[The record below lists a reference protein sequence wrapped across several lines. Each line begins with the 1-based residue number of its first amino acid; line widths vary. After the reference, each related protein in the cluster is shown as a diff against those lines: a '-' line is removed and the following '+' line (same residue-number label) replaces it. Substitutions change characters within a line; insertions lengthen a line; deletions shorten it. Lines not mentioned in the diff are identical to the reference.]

1 MKAIDIRHSEMGS
14 VTSRVDGGVAF
25 RVITPELTL
34 DQRATLLGLHGKNV
48 RCMLEPI
55 DVPVAGM
62 DEVTTEIDQK
72 TPCQRLRAVIF
83 VHWKESQKGDGI
95 VRGTDDFDSFYRRQ
109 MDRVIEGYKAKNL
122 PLE

>member
-1 MKAIDIRHSEMGS
+1 MKAIDIKFSEMGS

-25 RVITPELTL
+25 RIITPELTL

-62 DEVTTEIDQK
+62 DEVTTERDQK
-72 TPCQRLRAVIF
+72 TPCQRLRAVVF
-83 VHWKESQKGDGI
+83 VHWKSIDTTE
-95 VRGTDDFDSFYRRQ
+95 DFETFYRKQ
-109 MDRVIEGYKAKNL
+109 MDRVIEGYKLKNL
-122 PLE
+122 PPE

>member
-1 MKAIDIRHSEMGS
+1 MKAIDIKFSEMGS

-72 TPCQRLRAVIF
+72 TPCQRLRAVLF
-83 VHWKESQKGDGI
+83 VHWKSLYRPDENKEI
-95 VRGTDDFDSFYRRQ
+95 FENFYYRQ
-109 MDRVIEGYKAKNL
+109 MERIISGYKDKNL
-122 PLE
+122 PHE

>member
-55 DVPVAGM
+55 DVPTTGLDVV
-62 DEVTTEIDQK
+62 ETEIDAK
-72 TPCQRLRAVIF
+72 TPAQRLRAVIF
-83 VHWKESQKGDGI
+83 VHFKNSDTKE
-95 VRGTDDFDSFYRRQ
+95 DFETFYRKR
-109 MDRVIEGYKAKNL
+109 MDAIIEGYTAKNL
-122 PLE
+122 PND

>member
-62 DEVTTEIDQK
+62 DEVTTEMDVK
-72 TPCQRLRAVIF
+72 TPAQRLRAVIF
-83 VHWKESQKGDGI
+83 VHWKNVRVGNGDFE
-95 VRGTDDFDSFYRRQ
+95 TFYRNY
-109 MDRVIEGYKAKNL
+109 MEKIIDGYKTKYL
-122 PLE
+122 PHE